1 MGGQSLIVL
10 DTHAIIWWVNGSPAL
25 SARARRELR
34 GALAKGPVHASAIS
48 AFEIRTAVRRG
59 RLDLGIPVERWF
71 ADLAALP
78 ELHFQPVTPEIAL
91 LAGSFGEEAPA
102 DPADRLIAATA
113 IALDAKLLT
122 ADSRLRSPGRLKTVW

>member
-1 MGGQSLIVL
+1 MIVL
-10 DTHAIIWWVNGSPAL
+10 DTHALIWWVNGGPGL

-34 GALAKGPVHASAIS
+34 AASAHDPAAVSAIS

-59 RLDLGIPVERWF
+59 RLDLGVPIEQWF

-78 ELHFQPVTPEIAL
+78 ELRFQPVTTEIAV
-91 LAGSFGEEAPA
+91 LAGSFGKDAPG

-113 IALDAKLLT
+113 LALKAKLVT
-122 ADSRLRSPGRLKTVW
+122 ADARLRRFPQLHTVW